1 MYIALKHAQLAVDIV
16 IEEGAR
22 WLPAAQPFDQQ
33 PVYLFG
39 SCAEPDAIAGHLE
52 HYHTLYV
59 VDRHVSE
66 HAMGSIMAWVKTGG
80 VAFIEAGGGGLNEFN
95 ETNAAR
101 AAVAPFQTLG
111 MWTGG
116 IAGNIN
122 RSIM

>member
-1 MYIALKHAQLAVDIV
+1 MRVGSPQHNHLINSQFICLALALA
-16 IEEGAR
+16 
-22 WLPAAQPFDQQ
+22 
-33 PVYLFG
+33 
-39 SCAEPDAIAGHLE
+39 PDAIAGHLE